1 MEGWVSRSCY
11 WSVFPL
17 SFSFNLTYL
26 TLLRM
31 LDVADVTKSFVN
43 HVQTSLARQA
53 YNLGMSLPSYPSLF
67 ASSSPFLA
75 PFLHTLPLVMK
86 KGTLISTQSRQS
98 RRISSCGSFG
108 PGQSSCASSLPPSL
122 SPTHPLTLLPFL
134 RLLSLLLSPT
144 DGRYKYRTCLTLW
157 LMQLNWNATQQEYT
171 KKTPKRA
178 YYLSLE
184 FLMGRTLDNAVSVPP
199 IASSPFPTL
208 PYSFGASNES

>member
-108 PGQSSCASSLPPSL
+108 PGQSSCASSLPL
-122 SPTHPLTLLPFL
+122 YHPLTHSFSFHFSVSFL
-134 RLLSLLLSPT
+134 SRSRPLMVATNTALAS
-144 DGRYKYRTCLTLW
+144 RYGSC
-157 LMQLNWNATQQEYT
+157 
-171 KKTPKRA
+171 
-178 YYLSLE
+178 S
-184 FLMGRTLDNAVSVPP
+184 
-199 IASSPFPTL
+199 
-208 PYSFGASNES
+208 